1 MEGRGT
7 GMPGSEKAAILIAGE
22 FRKIGLQ
29 PVSDNSYY
37 QNIPFVRVALDTRTS
52 MSVEGRTLTLWRDY
66 SVAINTA
73 ARDLTGEHGVIYGGL
88 VTDTTFAPS
97 PASLAGKIVLLHSPP
112 GAGGARGAGRGNAGA
127 FAGGRGGRGGVAGAA
142 RFSQAAAIFVLS
154 ADSLSGRAG
163 GAALGPPPAATAG
176 AAPPTI
182 SVSRQTA
189 ELLLGAAPESLAPGA
204 TGRVARANILFN
216 RANAPT
222 RNVVGILRG
231 TDPALRDEYILVDAH
246 YDHVG
251 IGTPVNGDSIFNGAD
266 DDASGT
272 VAVIEIARAL
282 AKAPPKR
289 SVLFIA
295 TTGEERGL
303 IGTNYFI
310 ANPLVPLAQIVANFE
325 IEMIGRPDS
334 LVGGPGKGWLT
345 GYERSTMGESLAK
358 AGIPVVIDPRPEQSF
373 FTRSDNIA
381 FARMGIVA
389 HTYSSFN
396 LHTDY
401 HRPSDEVD
409 KVDFP
414 HMTALINASIRA
426 VDFLANGP
434 RQTWHPG
441 GQPVGRGGGGL

>member
-1 MEGRGT
+1 
-7 GMPGSEKAAILIAGE
+7 L
-22 FRKIGLQ
+22 
-29 PVSDNSYY
+29 
-37 QNIPFVRVALDTRTS
+37 
-52 MSVEGRTLTLWRDY
+52 
-66 SVAINTA
+66 
-73 ARDLTGEHGVIYGGL
+73 
-88 VTDTTFAPS
+88 
-97 PASLAGKIVLLHSPP
+97 
-112 GAGGARGAGRGNAGA
+112 
-127 FAGGRGGRGGVAGAA
+127 
-142 RFSQAAAIFVLS
+142 
-154 ADSLSGRAG
+154 
-163 GAALGPPPAATAG
+163 
-176 AAPPTI
+176 PTI
-182 SVSRQTA
+182 NVSRQAA
-189 ELLLGAAPESLAPGA
+189 ELLLGASPETLAPGA
-204 TGRVARANILFN
+204 TGRVARANILFSN
-216 RANAPT
+216 QAAPT
-222 RNVVGILRG
+222 RNVAGILRG
-231 TDPALRDEYILVDAH
+231 TDPGLRSEYILVDAH

-282 AKAPPKR
+282 VKSPPRR
-289 SVLFIA
+289 SVIFIA

-334 LVGGPGKGWLT
+334 LAGGPGKGWLT

-358 AGIPVVIDPRPEQSF
+358 AGIPVVLDPRPEQSF

-401 HRPSDEVD
+401 HRPSDDVD

-434 RQTWHPG
+434 KQTWHPG
-441 GQPVGRGGGGL
+441 GQPVGRGGGEP